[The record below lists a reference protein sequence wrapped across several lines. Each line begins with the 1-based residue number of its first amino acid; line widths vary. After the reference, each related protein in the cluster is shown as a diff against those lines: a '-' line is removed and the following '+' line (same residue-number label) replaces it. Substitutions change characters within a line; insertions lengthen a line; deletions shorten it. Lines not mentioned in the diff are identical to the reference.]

1 LITIGAD
8 FQPAATCLPL
18 GEKWFHGNAKMGSG
32 DPISSFHRPHGRGD
46 SPGKGNIDFDI
57 MGVT

>member
-1 LITIGAD
+1 
-8 FQPAATCLPL
+8 
-18 GEKWFHGNAKMGSG
+18 MGSG

-46 SPGKGNIDFDI
+46 SPGKGNIDFEI

>member
-1 LITIGAD
+1 
-8 FQPAATCLPL
+8 
-18 GEKWFHGNAKMGSG
+18 MGSG

-57 MGVT
+57 MGVTEMLQRVQKLEELEPRS